1 MSELAQSLRR
11 SATEA
16 EKTLWHGLRD
26 RRLGGLKFR
35 RQQPIAGGRY
45 VADFV
50 CLERKLIVE
59 VDGSQHTPVADAERT
74 AFLVAEGFQV
84 LRFWNP
90 DVLANLECV
99 LETILAAAEGRLDQ

>member
-1 MSELAQSLRR
+1 MSNLAKALRS

-16 EKTLWHGLRD
+16 EKMLWHGLRD

-59 VDGSQHTPVADAERT
+59 VDGSQHTAAGDAART
-74 AFLVAEGFQV
+74 DFLKKEGFRV

-90 DVLANLECV
+90 EVLTNLDSV
-99 LETILAAAEGRLDQ
+99 LETILAVAEGRLDQ